1 MSVVCS
7 IVDKIT
13 FPADFL
19 CSTIS
24 LSSLSLLFFN
34 RMNGLIFNIKR
45 FAIHDGPGIR
55 VTFFMKGCPLACWWC
70 HNPEG
75 ISPDVENIVR
85 VDRIGEKEFSV
96 EEVVG
101 QSYTLDDLKK
111 VVQKESVF
119 IEESGGGITFSG
131 GEPLM
136 QSNFVIGALKMFKE
150 MNIHTCIDTSGQADS
165 TIIDSVIPL
174 TDLFLFDIKHLDD
187 EVHKKYTGV
196 SNSLIMSNY
205 TRIIERGKDVII
217 RIPIIPGI
225 NDDNNHLD
233 LLRDYIVSSGKSSIR
248 RIDLLPYHKIGQ
260 AKYRRF
266 GLDYKM
272 DGIEQPSE
280 ERMNELKM
288 FFEEPGFKVKI
299 GG

>member
-1 MSVVCS
+1 MSAVCS

-24 LSSLSLLFFN
+24 LFSLSLLFFN

-75 ISPDVENIVR
+75 IFPDVENVAR
-85 VDRIGEKEFSV
+85 VDRIGEKEFHV

-101 QSYTLDDLKK
+101 QSYSLDDLKK
-111 VVQKESVF
+111 VVQKEIIF

-136 QSNFVIGALKMFKE
+136 QSNFVLGALKMFKE
-150 MNIHTCIDTSGQADS
+150 MKIHTCIDTSGQADS

-174 TDLFLFDIKHLDD
+174 TDLFLFDIKHLD
-187 EVHKKYTGV
+187 EEAHKKYTGV
-196 SNSLIMSNY
+196 SNSLILSNY
-205 TRIIERGKDVII
+205 TRIIARGKDVII
-217 RIPIIPGI
+217 RIPLIPGI

-233 LLRDYIVSSGKSSIR
+233 MLRDYLVLSGKNSIR
-248 RIDLLPYHKIGQ
+248 RIDLLPYHKIGH

-272 DGIEQPSE
+272 DGFDQPSE
-280 ERMNELKM
+280 KRMNELKM